1 MPFSQKKIYS
11 LDEARI
17 KIRRYCAYQERSQ
30 KQVYEKLRSY
40 GLFPQVADELLL
52 ELLQDDF
59 VNEERFAIA
68 FASGRCNIKH
78 WGRRKIELE
87 LRQHGVSKPCI
98 SSALAAIDDVIYA
111 DNLKKLTKKKYDS
124 LKGIHKKTRKQK
136 TINYLLG
143 KGYLYDEIA
152 PVVKNLIDE

>member
-1 MPFSQKKIYS
+1 MALGQKKIYN
-11 LDEARI
+11 LEEARE

-40 GLFPQVADELLL
+40 GLLPNVADEFFL

-59 VNEERFAIA
+59 VNEERFALA
-68 FASGRCNIKH
+68 FARGKVNIKQ
-78 WGRRKIELE
+78 WGRRKIEVE

-98 SSALAAIDDVIYA
+98 AIALAAIDQNTYG
-111 DNLKKLTKKKYDS
+111 DNVAKLAQKKYDA
-124 LKGIHKKTRKQK
+124 LKGELKNIRKQK
-136 TINYLLG
+136 TVNYLMG

-152 PVVKNLIDE
+152 ETVNQLTDD